1 MRKLFRTIITLL
13 VCAALIAGGALLG
26 PRLYGLLFGGANA
39 RWVSERFSQQLTE
52 KRELIVLEKTITGQ
66 ESVST
71 DAWLIGTVQ
80 RVTVP
85 YTFTASFSVD
95 MRQASVR
102 FDGDTQTIQVTLP
115 APVVSYWKMTVD
127 EDAVEKSDLLIPA
140 HPRAL
145 RPDQAGDGTKAHR
158 RSQGRSGAS
167 GKAWAAAV
175 SETQALYQAVLA
187 GSDAASFTLQVTQA
201 ETNIKE

>member
-52 KRELIVLEKTITGQ
+52 KRELIVLEKTVTGQ

-95 MRQASVR
+95 MRQASVG

-127 EDAVEKSDLLIPA
+127 EDAVEKSDLLYPLTPERYAQIKQEMEQK
-140 HPRAL
+140 L
-145 RPDQAGDGTKAHR
+145 IDEVKGDPELLET
-158 RSQGRSGAS
+158 
-167 GKAWAAAV
+167 AWAAAV

-201 ETNIKE
+201 ETITKE